1 MEIFDIIQ
9 TLADLSNKGSEFN
22 EEIGELNL
30 KVSTLQNA
38 LMKLEKGRALD
49 PLQIKHMRDLLSEA
63 VTLMQNVSK
72 QTNLWR
78 NIRNM
83 FPGSELSQIK
93 EINTKIEKAIQ
104 LVNLSINTHA
114 CRFNAAGTLNNLRRI
129 IDLPDRDGRSIS
141 VGELQSVERFC
152 AILCILPIIKCAGCE
167 FQALEISN
175 NLKFL
180 ADLILGKWC
189 QTVTAKLKAHKA
201 GGGICGCPW
210 LLERH
215 DIDGVVIL

>member
-114 CRFNAAGTLNNLRRI
+114 AYKKRNYR
-129 IDLPDRDGRSIS
+129 
-141 VGELQSVERFC
+141 
-152 AILCILPIIKCAGCE
+152 
-167 FQALEISN
+167 EIESDSDSN
-175 NLKFL
+175 
-180 ADLILGKWC
+180 C
-189 QTVTAKLKAHKA
+189 SS
-201 GGGICGCPW
+201 
-210 LLERH
+210 
-215 DIDGVVIL
+215 